1 MSETYRFNIG
11 DFQCLALNDGDIVAN
26 AAMLFA
32 NAPAEELLQV
42 LHHHGLN
49 PDHLPSTLTCL
60 LIKTPTHVVLVDT
73 GFGPAGQNGGQL
85 LPRLRAEGVQ
95 PEAID
100 TVILTHA
107 HPDHIGGGVD
117 DAGQPTFPEAT
128 YYMGQTEWDFWSSE
142 TNLAKVPAWAAN
154 LARQKLLPLRSKLK
168 VIAPEQEVVPGI
180 RGVAAPGH
188 TAGHM
193 AVEIE
198 SRGEYLLHMVDAAA
212 HPIQI
217 EYPEWYARFDQ
228 LPEQTVA
235 TRQALYQRA
244 VEKNALVLAF
254 HFPPFPSLGHIT
266 RQEGR
271 WKWQPIPG

>member
-1 MSETYRFNIG
+1 
-11 DFQCLALNDGDIVAN
+11 
-26 AAMLFA
+26 MLFA

-42 LHHHGLN
+42 LHHHGLK
-49 PDHLPSTLTCL
+49 PEHLPSTLTCL
-60 LIKTPTHVVLVDT
+60 LVKTPTHVVLVDT
-73 GFGPAGQNGGQL
+73 GFGPVGQNGGQL
-85 LPRLRAEGVQ
+85 LPLLRAEGVQ

-117 DAGQPTFPEAT
+117 GAGQLTFPEAT
-128 YYMGQTEWDFWSSE
+128 YYMGQTEWDFWGSE

-154 LARQKLLPLRSKLK
+154 LARQKLLPLRPKLK
-168 VIAPEQEVVPGI
+168 VIDPEQEVVPGI
-180 RGVAAPGH
+180 RVVAAPGH

-193 AVEIE
+193 AVEVE
-198 SRGEYLLHMVDAAA
+198 SRGEYLLHLVDATA

-228 LPEQTVA
+228 LPEQTVV

-266 RQEGR
+266 RQAGR
-271 WKWQPIPG
+271 WQWQPIPE